1 MGKVKG
7 WLMEME
13 EDALIMPLD
22 EWINKHGETQKHV
35 YVSVNGVRQL
45 LAKYDVPASESLD
58 RARQLAD
65 ALTVI
70 KKEITK
76 CQ

>member
-1 MGKVKG
+1 MGKVKR

-35 YVSVNGVRQL
+35 YVSINGENTGEYEETL
-45 LAKYDVPASESLD
+45 
-58 RARQLAD
+58 
-65 ALTVI
+65 
-70 KKEITK
+70 
-76 CQ
+76 

>member
-35 YVSVNGVRQL
+35 YVSVNGESEEVINL
-45 LAKYDVPASESLD
+45 VLGESLD
-58 RARQLAD
+58 RARQLAGV
-65 ALTVI
+65 LTVV
-70 KKEITK
+70 KKGVTK

>member
-35 YVSVNGVRQL
+35 YVSVN
-45 LAKYDVPASESLD
+45 AESEE
-58 RARQLAD
+58 
-65 ALTVI
+65 VI
-70 KKEITK
+70 NLVLGEYTNEHEETF
-76 CQ
+76 

>member
-35 YVSVNGVRQL
+35 YVSVNGESEEVINL
-45 LAKYDVPASESLD
+45 VLGESLD

-65 ALTVI
+65 VLTVV
-70 KKEITK
+70 KKGVTK